1 MRGIY
6 GKKRNINHSTFLG
19 DLLVTA
25 FYKYSRNRN
34 FRVHIGKEYTVR
46 ETQAILEMVSKGC
59 YAVESAAKINNGRAK
74 IPITESMLEIL
85 YKKVPDAIF
94 SELIQE
100 LR

>member
-1 MRGIY
+1 MV
-6 GKKRNINHSTFLG
+6 KKEISIIPLFWATYWSQLFTNIAATETSL
-19 DLLVTA
+19 
-25 FYKYSRNRN
+25 
-34 FRVHIGKEYTVR
+34 HIGKEYTVR

-74 IPITESMLEIL
+74 IPITESILEIL